1 MVVLVVSGLL
11 VVVVTGGF
19 ALYVAGSI
27 SQRPTLVW
35 VVRTEGKVRHREM
48 SSFPFCKY
56 LAHLK

>member
-48 SSFPFCKY
+48 SSFSFCKY